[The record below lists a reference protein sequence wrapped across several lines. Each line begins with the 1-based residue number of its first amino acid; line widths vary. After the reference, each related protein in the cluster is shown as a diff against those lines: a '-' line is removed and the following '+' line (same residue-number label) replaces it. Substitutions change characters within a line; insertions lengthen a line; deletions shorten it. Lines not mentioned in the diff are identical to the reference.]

1 MTEDS
6 VPFSGVAG
14 CVLTPNSQFLLNRQF
29 TIEKEAAMEL
39 AKAIEIVKSLAD
51 GLDPTSH
58 QPLISESVYQ
68 NTDTARALYTAVQVL
83 EESRQREERKAQL
96 PPNAGRAWDD
106 AEDKQL
112 CDEFHRA
119 VAFDEMAQVHC
130 RTRGAIISRLVKL
143 GKIHPRSEEKVA

>member
-1 MTEDS
+1 
-6 VPFSGVAG
+6 
-14 CVLTPNSQFLLNRQF
+14 
-29 TIEKEAAMEL
+29 MEL

-130 RTRGAIISRLVKL
+130 RTRGAIIARLIKL
-143 GKIHPRSEEKVA
+143 GKIRPRSEERVA

>member
-1 MTEDS
+1 MTEHS
-6 VPFSGVAG
+6 VPFSGVTG
-14 CVLTPNSQFLLNRQF
+14 CVLPPNSQFLLNRQH
-29 TIEKEAAMEL
+29 TIEKEVAMEL

-130 RTRGAIISRLVKL
+130 RTRGAIIARLIKL
-143 GKIHPRSEEKVA
+143 GKIRPRSEERVA

>member
-1 MTEDS
+1 
-6 VPFSGVAG
+6 
-14 CVLTPNSQFLLNRQF
+14 
-29 TIEKEAAMEL
+29 MEL
-39 AKAIEIVKSLAD
+39 AKAIEILKSLAD
-51 GLDPTSH
+51 GHDPDSH
-58 QPLISESVYQ
+58 EPLVSESVYQ
-68 NTDTARALYTAVQVL
+68 NPDTARALYTAVQVL

-96 PPNAGRAWDD
+96 PPNAGRAWDE

-143 GKIHPRSEEKVA
+143 SKIHPPSEEKVA